1 MKSKPLAILITFIIM
16 VIVYAIVVAHD
27 VKEAIGI
34 ICMIGLGAILIYGV
48 LASMHELIKI
58 TRDEE

>member
-1 MKSKPLAILITFIIM
+1 M

-34 ICMIGLGAILIYGV
+34 ICMIGLGAILCYGMF
-48 LASMHELIKI
+48 ASIHELIKI

>member
-34 ICMIGLGAILIYGV
+34 ICMIGLGAILCYGMF
-48 LASMHELIKI
+48 ASIHELIKI